1 MTNILIP
8 FFYILVLPNRNV
20 TKVTI
25 PRPDPKVS
33 NNKLTGDIYEP
44 GFMDPSAALCPNNGE
59 NIRLLALVHSAPS
72 HAEARDA
79 IRQTWGHYGTRRDIA
94 IGFLVGRTNNATWEA
109 NLEQEQFMY
118 GDIVRSHSFDSYDNL
133 TLKTISMLE
142 WTSSYC
148 SQAKF
153 LLKVDD
159 DMFINIPKLLE
170 FTKNHWN
177 DTRQIYGR
185 LAKKWRPIRN
195 KKSKYYVSPAL
206 YAPKNFPDFVTG
218 PSYLLT
224 TDMLREL
231 YNASLKHAFLKLEDV
246 YMTGIISEMVKVKR
260 KHVNEFLNRR
270 IAFNPCAIR
279 KAISIHMVKGKEQF
293 DLWKKLLDVDL
304 KCK

>member
-1 MTNILIP
+1 MPIG
-8 FFYILVLPNRNV
+8 RNN
-20 TKVTI
+20 TKPATLFPI
-25 PRPDPKVS
+25 KSPSK
-33 NNKLTGDIYEP
+33 NKLTGDVYEP
-44 GFMDPSAALCPNNGE
+44 GFQDPSPDICPNYGE

-72 HAEARDA
+72 HTEARYA

-94 IGFLVGRTNNATWEA
+94 IAFLVGRTSNATWES
-109 NLEQEQFMY
+109 NLGQEQFMY
-118 GDIVRSHSFDSYDNL
+118 GDIVRSNSYDSYDNL
-133 TLKTISMLE
+133 TLKTIAMLE
-142 WTSSYC
+142 WTDTYC
-148 SQAKF
+148 GQAKF

-159 DMFINIPKLLE
+159 DMFINIPKLLD
-170 FTKNHWN
+170 FTKSHWN
-177 DTRQIYGR
+177 DTRHIYGR

-195 KKSKYYVSPAL
+195 RKSKYYVSPAL

-224 TDMLREL
+224 TDMLKEM
-231 YNASLKHAFLKLEDV
+231 YEASLTHAFLKLEDV
-246 YMTGIISEMVKVKR
+246 YMTGIVSEMVGVKR

>member
-1 MTNILIP
+1 MLNQ
-8 FFYILVLPNRNV
+8 NA
-20 TKVTI
+20 TKVSVATNTS
-25 PRPDPKVS
+25 R
-33 NNKLTGDIYEP
+33 NKLTGEVYEQ
-44 GFMDPSAALCPNNGE
+44 GFMGANSELCPRNGE
-59 NIRLLALVHSAPS
+59 DINLLAVIHSAPS
-72 HAEARDA
+72 HVEARYA
-79 IRQTWGHYGTRRDIA
+79 IRQTWGHYGSRRDIA
-94 IGFLVGRTNNATWEA
+94 IGFIVGRTSNETWEA
-109 NLEQEQFMY
+109 NLSSEQFMY
-118 GDIVRSHSFDSYDNL
+118 GDIIRGNFLDSYENL

-142 WTSSYC
+142 WTDTYC
-148 SQAKF
+148 GHAKF

-170 FTKNHWN
+170 FTQRHRNH
-177 DTRQIYGR
+177 TRHIFGR

-224 TDMLREL
+224 TDMLRDMYE
-231 YNASLKHAFLKLEDV
+231 ASLQHVFLKLEDV
-246 YMTGIISEMVKVKR
+246 YMTGIISEKVGVKR